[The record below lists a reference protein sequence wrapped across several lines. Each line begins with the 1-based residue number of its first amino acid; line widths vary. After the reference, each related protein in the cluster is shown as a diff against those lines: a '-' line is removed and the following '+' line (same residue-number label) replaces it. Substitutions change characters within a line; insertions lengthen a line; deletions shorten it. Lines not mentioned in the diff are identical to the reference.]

1 MEYLDTKYF
10 SYADPN
16 DPIHRKAL
24 IRSIEFVS
32 GQPYLYNIY
41 REYQKNPDRWDSFWD
56 GCVDLLQL
64 DIDFDEEKIKK
75 IPSKGPLMIVANHPF
90 GVLDGLVI
98 CWLTSKIR
106 SEFKVLTHSL
116 LLRASET
123 KDFLLPIDFSENKN
137 AMITNLETRKTAR
150 KILDEGGTIVVFPG
164 GTVSTTKKFYNK
176 TALDPS
182 WRNFTSRLIKRSK
195 PTILPLHF
203 TGQNSFLFQTASH
216 LSETLRSS
224 LLFHEVKRRINTKV
238 PVIIGDPISYSDID
252 ENLSNTELSEYL
264 RNTTYKINPIW
275 ESRDVPLGKD
285 FKEF

>member
-41 REYQKNPDRWDSFWD
+41 REYQKNPDRWNSFWD

-64 DIDFDEEKIKK
+64 DVDFDEEKIKK
-75 IPSKGPLMIVANHPF
+75 IPSEGPLMIVANHPF

-123 KDFLLPIDFSENKN
+123 KDFLLPIDFSENQN

-164 GTVSTTKKFYNK
+164 GTVSTTKRFYNK

-252 ENLSNTELSEYL
+252 ENLSNAELSEYL
-264 RNTTYKINPIW
+264 RNTTYKINPVW
-275 ESRDVPLGKD
+275 KSKDVPLGKD

>member
-41 REYQKNPDRWDSFWD
+41 REYQKNPERWNSFWD

-64 DIDFDEEKIKK
+64 DVDFDEEKIKK

-116 LLRASET
+116 LLRATET

-164 GTVSTTKKFYNK
+164 GTVSTTKRFYNK

-238 PVIIGDPISYSDID
+238 PVIIGDPINYSDID

-264 RNTTYKINPIW
+264 RNTTYKINPVW
-275 ESRDVPLGKD
+275 KSRDVPLGKD

>member
-41 REYQKNPDRWDSFWD
+41 REYQKNPERWESFWD
-56 GCVDLLQL
+56 GCVDLLKL

-75 IPSKGPLMIVANHPF
+75 IPSEGPLMIVANHPF

-106 SEFKVLTHSL
+106 SKFKVLTHSL

-123 KDFLLPIDFSENKN
+123 KDFLLPIDFSENKK

-164 GTVSTTKKFYNK
+164 GTVSTTKRFYNK

-182 WRNFTSRLIKRSK
+182 WRNFTSRLIKRSR

-216 LSETLRSS
+216 ISETLRSS

-238 PVIIGDPISYSDID
+238 PVIIGDPINYSDID
-252 ENLSNTELSEYL
+252 ENLSNTELSEFL

-275 ESRDVPLGKD
+275 KSRDVPLGKD

>member
-41 REYQKNPDRWDSFWD
+41 REYQKNPEKWESFWD
-56 GCVDLLQL
+56 GCVDLLKL

-75 IPSKGPLMIVANHPF
+75 IPSEGPLMIVANHPF

-106 SEFKVLTHSL
+106 SKFKVLTHSL

-123 KDFLLPIDFSENKN
+123 KDFLLPIDFSENKK

-164 GTVSTTKKFYNK
+164 GTVSTTKRFYNK

-216 LSETLRSS
+216 ISETLRSS

-238 PVIIGDPISYSDID
+238 PVIIGDPINYSDID
-252 ENLSNTELSEYL
+252 ENLSNTELSEFL

-275 ESRDVPLGKD
+275 KSRDVPLGKD

>member
-41 REYQKNPDRWDSFWD
+41 REYQKNPERWESFWD
-56 GCVDLLQL
+56 GCVDLLKL

-75 IPSKGPLMIVANHPF
+75 IPSEGPLMIVANHPF

-106 SEFKVLTHSL
+106 SKFKVLTHSL

-123 KDFLLPIDFSENKN
+123 KDFLLPIDFSDNKK

-164 GTVSTTKKFYNK
+164 GTVSTTKRFYNK

-182 WRNFTSRLIKRSK
+182 WRNFTSRLIKRSR

-216 LSETLRSS
+216 ISETLRSS

-252 ENLSNTELSEYL
+252 ENLSNTELSEFL

-275 ESRDVPLGKD
+275 KSRDVPLGKD

>member
-41 REYQKNPDRWDSFWD
+41 REYQKNPDRWNSFWD

-64 DIDFDEEKIKK
+64 DVDFDEEKIKK
-75 IPSKGPLMIVANHPF
+75 IPSEGPLMIVANHPF

-150 KILDEGGTIVVFPG
+150 KILDEEGTIVVFPG
-164 GTVSTTKKFYNK
+164 GTVSTTKRFYNK

-252 ENLSNTELSEYL
+252 ENLSNAELSEYL
-264 RNTTYKINPIW
+264 RNTTYKINPVW
-275 ESRDVPLGKD
+275 KSKDVPLGKD

>member
-41 REYQKNPDRWDSFWD
+41 REYQKNPDRWNSFWD

-64 DIDFDEEKIKK
+64 DVDFDEEKIKK
-75 IPSKGPLMIVANHPF
+75 IPSEGPLMIVANHPF

-137 AMITNLETRKTAR
+137 AMFTNLETRKTAR

-164 GTVSTTKKFYNK
+164 GTVSTTKRFYNR
-176 TALDPS
+176 TALDPN

-264 RNTTYKINPIW
+264 RNTTYKINPVW
-275 ESRDVPLGKD
+275 KSKDVPLGKD

>member
-64 DIDFDEEKIKK
+64 DVDFDEEKIKK
-75 IPSKGPLMIVANHPF
+75 IPSEGPLMIVANHPF

-137 AMITNLETRKTAR
+137 AMVTNLETRKTAR
-150 KILDEGGTIVVFPG
+150 KILDGGGTIVVFPG
-164 GTVSTTKKFYNK
+164 GTVSTTKRFYNK

-224 LLFHEVKRRINTKV
+224 LLFHEVKRRVNTKV

-264 RNTTYKINPIW
+264 RNVTYKNNPIW
-275 ESRDVPLGKD
+275 KSRDVPLGKD

>member
-41 REYQKNPDRWDSFWD
+41 REYQKNPDRWNSFWD

-64 DIDFDEEKIKK
+64 DVDFDEEKIKK
-75 IPSKGPLMIVANHPF
+75 IPSEGPLMIVANHPF

-164 GTVSTTKKFYNK
+164 GTVSTTKRFYNR

-252 ENLSNTELSEYL
+252 ENLSNTELSEFL

-275 ESRDVPLGKD
+275 KSRDVPLGKD

>member
-24 IRSIEFVS
+24 IRSIEFVT

-41 REYQKNPDRWDSFWD
+41 RKYQKNPEKWKSFWD
-56 GCVDLLQL
+56 GCIDLLQL
-64 DIDFDEEKIKK
+64 DVDFDEEKIKK
-75 IPSKGPLMIVANHPF
+75 IPSEGPLMIVANHPF

-123 KDFLLPIDFSENKN
+123 KDFLLPIDFSESKN
-137 AMITNLETRKTAR
+137 AMITNLDTRKKAR

-164 GTVSTTKKFYNK
+164 GTVSTTKRFYNK

-203 TGQNSFLFQTASH
+203 IGQNSFLFQTASH

-252 ENLSNTELSEYL
+252 ANLSNNELSEYL

-275 ESRDVPLGKD
+275 KSKDVPLGKD

>member
-41 REYQKNPDRWDSFWD
+41 REYQKNPQRWESFWD
-56 GCVDLLQL
+56 GCVDLLKL

-75 IPSKGPLMIVANHPF
+75 IPSEGPLMIVANHPF

-106 SEFKVLTHSL
+106 SKFKVLTHSL

-123 KDFLLPIDFSENKN
+123 KDFLLPIDFSENKK

-164 GTVSTTKKFYNK
+164 GTVSTTKRFYNK

-182 WRNFTSRLIKRSK
+182 WRNFTSRLIKRSR

-216 LSETLRSS
+216 ISETLRSS

-252 ENLSNTELSEYL
+252 ENLSNTELSEFL

>member
-41 REYQKNPDRWDSFWD
+41 REYQKNPDRWNSFWD

-64 DIDFDEEKIKK
+64 DVDFDEEKIKK
-75 IPSKGPLMIVANHPF
+75 IPSEGPLMIVANHPF

-150 KILDEGGTIVVFPG
+150 KILDEEGTIVVFPG
-164 GTVSTTKKFYNK
+164 GTVSTTKRFYNK

-264 RNTTYKINPIW
+264 RNTTYKINPVW
-275 ESRDVPLGKD
+275 KSKDVPLGKD

>member
-10 SYADPN
+10 SYASPD

-24 IRSIEFVS
+24 RRSIEFFS

-41 REYQKNPDRWDSFWD
+41 KEYQKNPDKWESFWD
-56 GCVDLLQL
+56 GCVELLEL
-64 DIDFDEEKIKK
+64 NVKFDIEKIKNVPK
-75 IPSKGPLMIVANHPF
+75 DGPLLIVANHPF
-90 GVLDGLVI
+90 GVLDGLII

-106 SEFKVLTHSL
+106 SEFKVLTHSM
-116 LLRASET
+116 LLRAPET
-123 KDFLLPIDFSENKN
+123 RDHLLPIDFSESKD
-137 AMITNLETRKTAR
+137 AMKTNLETRKTSR
-150 KILDEGGTIVVFPG
+150 KILDDGGTIVVFPG

-176 TALDPS
+176 TALDPE

-203 TGQNSFLFQTASH
+203 MGQNSFLFQTASH

-224 LLFHEVKRRINTKV
+224 LLFHEVKRRVNTEV
-238 PVIIGDPISYSDID
+238 PVMIGDPIRYDQID
-252 ENLSNTELSEYL
+252 ENLTNTELSKYL
-264 RNTTYKINPIW
+264 RDITYKINPLWVSKEI
-275 ESRDVPLGKD
+275 PLGKD

>member
-10 SYADPN
+10 SYADPK

-41 REYQKNPDRWDSFWD
+41 REYQKNPDRWNSFWD

-64 DIDFDEEKIKK
+64 DVDFDEEKIKK
-75 IPSKGPLMIVANHPF
+75 IPSEGPLMIVANHPF

-164 GTVSTTKKFYNK
+164 GTVSTTKRFYNR

-275 ESRDVPLGKD
+275 KSRDVPLGKD

>member
-41 REYQKNPDRWDSFWD
+41 REYQKNPQRWESFWD
-56 GCVDLLQL
+56 GCVDLLKL

-75 IPSKGPLMIVANHPF
+75 IPSEGPLMIVANHPF

-106 SEFKVLTHSL
+106 SKFKVLTHSL

-123 KDFLLPIDFSENKN
+123 KDFLLPIDFSDNKK

-164 GTVSTTKKFYNK
+164 GTVSTTKRFYNK

-216 LSETLRSS
+216 ISETLRSS

-238 PVIIGDPISYSDID
+238 PVIIGDPINYSDID
-252 ENLSNTELSEYL
+252 ENLSNTELSEFL

-275 ESRDVPLGKD
+275 KSRDVPLGKD

>member
-41 REYQKNPDRWDSFWD
+41 REYQKNPQRWESFWD
-56 GCVDLLQL
+56 GCVDLLKL

-75 IPSKGPLMIVANHPF
+75 IPSEGPLMIVANHPF

-123 KDFLLPIDFSENKN
+123 KDFLLPIDFSENKK

-164 GTVSTTKKFYNK
+164 GTVSTTKRFYNK

-182 WRNFTSRLIKRSK
+182 WRNFTSRLIKRSR

-216 LSETLRSS
+216 ISETLRSS

-238 PVIIGDPISYSDID
+238 PVIIGDPINYSDID
-252 ENLSNTELSEYL
+252 ENLSNTELSEFL

-275 ESRDVPLGKD
+275 KSRDVPLGKD

>member
-41 REYQKNPDRWDSFWD
+41 REYQKNPDRWNSFWD

-64 DIDFDEEKIKK
+64 DVDFDEEKIKK
-75 IPSKGPLMIVANHPF
+75 IPSEGPLMIVANHPF

-164 GTVSTTKKFYNK
+164 GTVSTTKRFYNK

-264 RNTTYKINPIW
+264 RNTTYKINPVW
-275 ESRDVPLGKD
+275 KSKDVPLGKD

>member
-41 REYQKNPDRWDSFWD
+41 REYQKNPERWKSFWD
-56 GCVDLLQL
+56 GCVDLLKL

-75 IPSKGPLMIVANHPF
+75 IPSEGPLMIVANHPF

-106 SEFKVLTHSL
+106 SKFKVLTHSL

-123 KDFLLPIDFSENKN
+123 KDFLLPIDFSENKK

-164 GTVSTTKKFYNK
+164 GTVSTTKRFYNK

-182 WRNFTSRLIKRSK
+182 WRNFTSRLIKRSR

-216 LSETLRSS
+216 ISETLRSS

-252 ENLSNTELSEYL
+252 ENLSNTELSEFL

>member
-64 DIDFDEEKIKK
+64 DVDFDEEKIKK
-75 IPSKGPLMIVANHPF
+75 IPSEGPLMIVANHPF

-98 CWLTSKIR
+98 CWLTSKFR

-137 AMITNLETRKTAR
+137 AMVTNLETRKTAR
-150 KILDEGGTIVVFPG
+150 KILDGGGTIVVFPG
-164 GTVSTTKKFYNK
+164 GTVSTTKRFYNK

-224 LLFHEVKRRINTKV
+224 LLFHEVKRRVNTKV

-264 RNTTYKINPIW
+264 RNVTYKINPIW
-275 ESRDVPLGKD
+275 KSRDVPLGKD

>member
-41 REYQKNPDRWDSFWD
+41 REYQKNPQRWESFWD
-56 GCVDLLQL
+56 GCVDLLKL

-75 IPSKGPLMIVANHPF
+75 IPSEGPLMIVANHPF

-106 SEFKVLTHSL
+106 SKFKVLTHSL

-123 KDFLLPIDFSENKN
+123 KDFLLPIDFSDNKK

-164 GTVSTTKKFYNK
+164 GTVSTTKRFYNK

-182 WRNFTSRLIKRSK
+182 WRNFTSRLIKRSR

-216 LSETLRSS
+216 ISETLRSS

-252 ENLSNTELSEYL
+252 ENLSNTELSEFL

-275 ESRDVPLGKD
+275 RSRDVPLGKD

>member
-16 DPIHRKAL
+16 DPIYRKAL

-41 REYQKNPDRWDSFWD
+41 REYQKNPERWESFWD
-56 GCVDLLQL
+56 GCVDLLKL

-75 IPSKGPLMIVANHPF
+75 IPSEGPLMIVANHPF

-106 SEFKVLTHSL
+106 SKFKVLTHSL

-123 KDFLLPIDFSENKN
+123 KDFLLPIDFSENKK

-164 GTVSTTKKFYNK
+164 GTVSTTKRFYNK

-182 WRNFTSRLIKRSK
+182 WRNFTSRLIKRSR

-216 LSETLRSS
+216 ISETLRSS

-238 PVIIGDPISYSDID
+238 PVIIGDPINYSDID
-252 ENLSNTELSEYL
+252 ENLSNTELSEFL

-275 ESRDVPLGKD
+275 KSRDVPLGKD

>member
-10 SYADPN
+10 SYADPS

-64 DIDFDEEKIKK
+64 DVDFDEEKIKK
-75 IPSKGPLMIVANHPF
+75 IPSEGPLMIVANHPF

-116 LLRASET
+116 LLRATET

-164 GTVSTTKKFYNK
+164 GTVSTTKRFYNK

-224 LLFHEVKRRINTKV
+224 LLFQEVKRRIN
-238 PVIIGDPISYSDID
+238 I
-252 ENLSNTELSEYL
+252 
-264 RNTTYKINPIW
+264 
-275 ESRDVPLGKD
+275 
-285 FKEF
+285 

>member
-41 REYQKNPDRWDSFWD
+41 REYQKNPEKWESFWD
-56 GCVDLLQL
+56 GCVDLLKL

-75 IPSKGPLMIVANHPF
+75 IPSEGPLMIVANHPF

-106 SEFKVLTHSL
+106 SKFKVLTHSL
-116 LLRASET
+116 LLRAPET
-123 KDFLLPIDFSENKN
+123 KDFLLPIDFSENKK

-164 GTVSTTKKFYNK
+164 GTVSTTKRFYNK

-182 WRNFTSRLIKRSK
+182 WRNFTSRLIKRSR

-216 LSETLRSS
+216 ISETLRSS

-238 PVIIGDPISYSDID
+238 PVIIGDPINYSDID

-264 RNTTYKINPIW
+264 RNTTYKINPVW
-275 ESRDVPLGKD
+275 KSKDVPLGKD

>member
-41 REYQKNPDRWDSFWD
+41 REYQKNPDRWNSFWD

-64 DIDFDEEKIKK
+64 DVDFDEEKIKK
-75 IPSKGPLMIVANHPF
+75 IPSEGPLMIVANHPF

-164 GTVSTTKKFYNK
+164 GTVSTTKRFYNR

-275 ESRDVPLGKD
+275 KSKDVPLGKD

>member
-64 DIDFDEEKIKK
+64 DVDFDEEKIKK
-75 IPSKGPLMIVANHPF
+75 IPSEGPLMIVANHPF

-137 AMITNLETRKTAR
+137 AMVTNLETRKTAR
-150 KILDEGGTIVVFPG
+150 KILDGGGTIVVFPG
-164 GTVSTTKKFYNK
+164 GTVSTTKRFYNK

-224 LLFHEVKRRINTKV
+224 LLFHEVKRRVNTKV

-264 RNTTYKINPIW
+264 RNVTYKINPIW
-275 ESRDVPLGKD
+275 KSRDVPLGKD

>member
-1 MEYLDTKYF
+1 
-10 SYADPN
+10 
-16 DPIHRKAL
+16 
-24 IRSIEFVS
+24 
-32 GQPYLYNIY
+32 
-41 REYQKNPDRWDSFWD
+41 
-56 GCVDLLQL
+56 
-64 DIDFDEEKIKK
+64 
-75 IPSKGPLMIVANHPF
+75 MIVANHPF

-106 SEFKVLTHSL
+106 SKFKVLTHSL

-123 KDFLLPIDFSENKN
+123 KDFLLPIDFSESKK

-150 KILDEGGTIVVFPG
+150 RILDEGGTIVVFPG
-164 GTVSTTKKFYNK
+164 GTVSTTKRFYNK

-252 ENLSNTELSEYL
+252 ESLSNTELSEYL

-275 ESRDVPLGKD
+275 KSRDVPLGKD

>member
-41 REYQKNPDRWDSFWD
+41 REYQKNPERWKSFWD
-56 GCVDLLQL
+56 GCVDLLKL

-75 IPSKGPLMIVANHPF
+75 IPSEGPLMIVANHPF

-106 SEFKVLTHSL
+106 SKFKVLTHSL
-116 LLRASET
+116 LLRAPET
-123 KDFLLPIDFSENKN
+123 KDFLLPIDFSENKK

-164 GTVSTTKKFYNK
+164 GTVSTTKRFYNK

-182 WRNFTSRLIKRSK
+182 WRNFTSRLIKRSR

-216 LSETLRSS
+216 ISETLRSS

-252 ENLSNTELSEYL
+252 ENLSNTELSEFL

>member
-41 REYQKNPDRWDSFWD
+41 REYQKNPDRWNSFWD

-64 DIDFDEEKIKK
+64 DVDFDEEKIKR
-75 IPSKGPLMIVANHPF
+75 IPSEGPLMIVANHPF

-164 GTVSTTKKFYNK
+164 GTVSTTKRFYNR

-264 RNTTYKINPIW
+264 RNTTYKINPVW
-275 ESRDVPLGKD
+275 KSKDVPLGKD

>member
-41 REYQKNPDRWDSFWD
+41 REYQRNPERWDSFWD
-56 GCVDLLQL
+56 GCVDLLKL
-64 DIDFDEEKIKK
+64 DIQYDEEKIKK
-75 IPSKGPLMIVANHPF
+75 IPSEGPLMIVANHPF

-164 GTVSTTKKFYNK
+164 GTVSTTKRFYNK

>member
-41 REYQKNPDRWDSFWD
+41 REYQKNPERWESFWD
-56 GCVDLLQL
+56 GCVDLLKL

-75 IPSKGPLMIVANHPF
+75 IPSEGPLMIVANHPF

-106 SEFKVLTHSL
+106 SKFKVLTHSL

-123 KDFLLPIDFSENKN
+123 KDFLLPIDFSENKK

-164 GTVSTTKKFYNK
+164 GTVSTTKRFYNK

-216 LSETLRSS
+216 ISETLRSS

-238 PVIIGDPISYSDID
+238 PVIIGDPLNYSDID
-252 ENLSNTELSEYL
+252 ENLSNTELSEFL

-275 ESRDVPLGKD
+275 KSRDVPLGKD

>member
-41 REYQKNPDRWDSFWD
+41 REYQKNPQRWESFWD
-56 GCVDLLQL
+56 GCVDLLKL

-75 IPSKGPLMIVANHPF
+75 IPSEGPLMIVANHPF

-106 SEFKVLTHSL
+106 SKFKVLTHSL

-123 KDFLLPIDFSENKN
+123 KDFLLPIDFSENKK

-164 GTVSTTKKFYNK
+164 GTVSTTKRFYNK

-182 WRNFTSRLIKRSK
+182 WRNFTSRLIKRSR

-216 LSETLRSS
+216 ISETLRSS

-238 PVIIGDPISYSDID
+238 PVIIGDPINYSDID
-252 ENLSNTELSEYL
+252 ENLSNTELSEFL

-275 ESRDVPLGKD
+275 KSRDVPLGKD

>member
-24 IRSIEFVS
+24 IRSIEFVT

-41 REYQKNPDRWDSFWD
+41 RKYQKNPEKWKSFWD
-56 GCVDLLQL
+56 GCIDLLQL
-64 DIDFDEEKIKK
+64 DVDFDEEKIKK
-75 IPSKGPLMIVANHPF
+75 IPSEGPLMIVANHPF

-123 KDFLLPIDFSENKN
+123 KDFLLPIDFSESKN
-137 AMITNLETRKTAR
+137 AIITNLDTRKKAR

-164 GTVSTTKKFYNK
+164 GTVSTTKRFYNK

-252 ENLSNTELSEYL
+252 ANLSNTELSEYL

-275 ESRDVPLGKD
+275 KSKDVPLGKD

>member
-1 MEYLDTKYF
+1 MF
-10 SYADPN
+10 
-16 DPIHRKAL
+16 
-24 IRSIEFVS
+24 
-32 GQPYLYNIY
+32 
-41 REYQKNPDRWDSFWD
+41 
-56 GCVDLLQL
+56 DLLKL
-64 DIDFDEEKIKK
+64 DVQYDKDKMKNV
-75 IPSKGPLMIVANHPF
+75 PSKGPLMIVANHPF

-123 KDFLLPIDFSENKN
+123 KDYLLPIDFSESKN

-150 KILDEGGTIVVFPG
+150 KILDNGGTIVVFPG
-164 GTVSTTKKFYNK
+164 GTVSTTKKFYNR

-203 TGQNSFLFQTASH
+203 IGQNSFLFQTASH

-224 LLFHEVKRRINTKV
+224 LLFHEVRRRINTKV
-238 PVIIGDPISYSDID
+238 PVIVGDPIKYSEID

-275 ESRDVPLGKD
+275 KSRDVPLGKD

>member
-24 IRSIEFVS
+24 IRSIEFIS

-41 REYQKNPDRWDSFWD
+41 REYQKNPQRWESFWD
-56 GCVDLLQL
+56 GCVDLLKL

-75 IPSKGPLMIVANHPF
+75 IPSEGPLMIVANHPF

-106 SEFKVLTHSL
+106 SKFKVLTHSL

-123 KDFLLPIDFSENKN
+123 KDFLLPIDFSENKK

-164 GTVSTTKKFYNK
+164 GTVSTTKRFYNK

-182 WRNFTSRLIKRSK
+182 WRNFTSRLIKRSR

-216 LSETLRSS
+216 ISETLRSS

-238 PVIIGDPISYSDID
+238 PVIIGDPINYSDID
-252 ENLSNTELSEYL
+252 ENLSNTELSEFL

-275 ESRDVPLGKD
+275 KSRDVPLGKD

>member
-24 IRSIEFVS
+24 IRSIEFVT

-41 REYQKNPDRWDSFWD
+41 RKYQKNPEKWKSFWD
-56 GCVDLLQL
+56 GCIDLLKL
-64 DIDFDEEKIKK
+64 DVDFDEEKIKK
-75 IPSKGPLMIVANHPF
+75 IPSEGPLMIVANHPF

-123 KDFLLPIDFSENKN
+123 KDFLLPIDFSESKN
-137 AMITNLETRKTAR
+137 AIITNLDTRKKAR

-164 GTVSTTKKFYNK
+164 GTVSTTKRFYNK

-252 ENLSNTELSEYL
+252 ANLSNTELSEYL

-275 ESRDVPLGKD
+275 KSKDVPLGKD

>member
-24 IRSIEFVS
+24 IRSIEFVT

-41 REYQKNPDRWDSFWD
+41 RKYQKNPEKWKSFWD
-56 GCVDLLQL
+56 GCIDLLQL
-64 DIDFDEEKIKK
+64 DVDFDEEKIKK
-75 IPSKGPLMIVANHPF
+75 IPSEGPLMIVANHPF

-123 KDFLLPIDFSENKN
+123 KDFLLPIDFSESKN
-137 AMITNLETRKTAR
+137 AMITNLDTRKKAR

-164 GTVSTTKKFYNK
+164 GTVSTTKRFYNK

-252 ENLSNTELSEYL
+252 ANLSNNELSEYL

-275 ESRDVPLGKD
+275 KSKDVPLGKD

>member
-16 DPIHRKAL
+16 DPMHRKAL

-41 REYQKNPDRWDSFWD
+41 REYQKNPDRWNSFWD

-64 DIDFDEEKIKK
+64 DVDFDEEKIKK
-75 IPSKGPLMIVANHPF
+75 IPSEGPLMIVANHPF

-164 GTVSTTKKFYNK
+164 GTVSTTKRFYNK

-264 RNTTYKINPIW
+264 RNTTYKINPVW
-275 ESRDVPLGKD
+275 KSKDVPLGKD